1 MHISINTH
9 THTYTFLVLTLGPKM
24 SKVAP
29 VSENTNT
36 PQAQIVK
43 TVDSQTFYWVLILKG
58 KDHRLNLNT
67 C

>member
-1 MHISINTH
+1 MNININTH
-9 THTYTFLVLTLGPKM
+9 THTHTVLVFALRPKM
-24 SKVAP
+24 SKAAP

-43 TVDSQTFYWVLILKG
+43 TVDSQTFYWVLVLEG